1 MRTVGNS
8 IGRAALVL
16 LLLSGPALEP
26 VKRFGYTEDVIR
38 VRAKFETAFT
48 NHGMQIPQLLTLKVS
63 NSIELETDLT
73 FVRQ

>member
-16 LLLSGPALEP
+16 LLLSGPAL
-26 VKRFGYTEDVIR
+26 V
-38 VRAKFETAFT
+38 
-48 NHGMQIPQLLTLKVS
+48 TLKVS